1 LSRLSCILSALFVA
15 TGAALG
21 GCAATFA
28 TRAPAAV
35 DLSGEWQIDLVFS
48 DSSQQ
53 AVPVQDALTAT
64 AIDSGTSGSSQGGGR
79 GRGGRGRGMAGG
91 GMPPG
96 SGQGQGPGRPSFP
109 DHRFAMPPHLSIS
122 QDKSGMTVNITMPD
136 GKRIMHAYADGVS
149 SVVSTTRGAANQS
162 VGWDGDD
169 FLIRTKLGDKGPQSD
184 VRYSLDRDGTLA
196 VIATFTNS
204 GVYDFQYTLVYD
216 RVTP

>member
-15 TGAALG
+15 IAGAALG

-28 TRAPAAV
+28 TRAPTEV
-35 DLSGEWQIDLVFS
+35 DLTGEWQIDLLFS
-48 DSSQQ
+48 DSSQR
-53 AVPVQDALTAT
+53 AVPVQDMLTAT
-64 AIDSGTSGSSQGGGR
+64 DSGTSSSSSQGGGR
-79 GRGGRGRGMAGG
+79 GRGGRGRGLAGG

-96 SGQGQGPGRPSFP
+96 SSQGPGRAGFP

-136 GKRIMHAYADGVS
+136 GKRITHAYANGVS
-149 SVVSTTRGAANQS
+149 SVVTTTRGAANQS

>member
-15 TGAALG
+15 TAGVALG

-53 AVPVQDALTAT
+53 AVPAQDVVAAIAT
-64 AIDSGTSGSSQGGGR
+64 DSGTSGQGSGR
-79 GRGGRGRGMAGG
+79 GGRGGRGRGTAGG
-91 GMPPG
+91 SMPPG
-96 SGQGQGPGRPSFP
+96 SSLGASGRDGLPAP
-109 DHRFAMPPHLSIS
+109 RFAMPPHLSIS

-136 GKRIMHAYADGVS
+136 GKRITHAYSAGAS

-169 FLIRTKLGDKGPQSD
+169 FLIRTKVGDKGPQSD
-184 VRYSLDRDGTLA
+184 VRYILDRDGTLA
-196 VIATFTNS
+196 VIATITNS
-204 GVYDFQYTLVYD
+204 GIYDFQYTLVYD
-216 RVTP
+216 HVTP